1 MIKNICTYLVI
12 LLSMA
17 SADSY
22 KEPKYTL
29 VEKDGKIEIRQ
40 YSEYVIAK
48 TSISKGDMELNN
60 NMFRTLAGYI
70 FGGNSKNQ
78 SIPMTAP
85 VITKNNDSNYDMIF
99 FMLDVDEPSQL
110 PDPNNRNITIEKME
124 IGKTASITFGMWAT
138 EGRVG
143 RYKKKL
149 DKYIENNNLEI
160 ESPLMVAQY
169 NSPWTVPPF
178 RKNELIYKIK

>member
-1 MIKNICTYLVI
+1 MNRLI
-12 LLSMA
+12 LITFLSMA
-17 SADSY
+17 VSETL
-22 KEPKYTL
+22 KNPEYTL
-29 VEKDGKIEIRQ
+29 LERDGKIEIRQ

-48 TSISKGDMELNN
+48 TSISQGDIELNN

-70 FGGNSKNQ
+70 FGGNDKSQ

-85 VITKNNDSNYDMIF
+85 VITKNDKSNYDMIF
-99 FMLDVDEPSQL
+99 FMLDVDKPEEL
-110 PDPNNRNITIEKME
+110 PLPNNSNVSIEMME
-124 IGKTASITFGMWAT
+124 IGKTVSINFGMWAT
-138 EGRVG
+138 ENRVN

-149 DKYIENNNLEI
+149 DKYIEENNLVI

-169 NSPWTVPPF
+169 NSPWTMPPF

>member
-1 MIKNICTYLVI
+1 
-12 LLSMA
+12 MA

-22 KEPKYTL
+22 KEPEYTL
-29 VEKDGKIEIRQ
+29 IKKDGKIEIRK
-40 YSEYVIAK
+40 YSEYVIAR

-70 FGGNSKNQ
+70 FGGNSKNE

-85 VITKNNDSNYDMIF
+85 VITKNNDSDYDMIF
-99 FMLDVDEPSQL
+99 FMLDAEETNQL
-110 PDPNNRNITIEKME
+110 PQPNSQNVTIEKME
-124 IGKTASITFGMWAT
+124 IGKTASISFGMWAT
-138 EGRVG
+138 ESRVG

-149 DKYIENNNLEI
+149 DKYIRNNNLEI